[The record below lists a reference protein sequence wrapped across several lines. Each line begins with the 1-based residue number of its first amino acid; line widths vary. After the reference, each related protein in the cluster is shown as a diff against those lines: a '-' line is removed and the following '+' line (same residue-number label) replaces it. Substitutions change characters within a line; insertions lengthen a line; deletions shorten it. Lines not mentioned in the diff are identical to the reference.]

1 MRFALCLILSLILH
15 ALVAWRILH
24 FAVMT
29 KPAELEHAPI
39 VISFAEIENEKAPP
53 RDLETS
59 VKSAMSEITKPK
71 ETEILLA
78 RAPSPESIELDFALP
93 EAPAPDFEET
103 ISVEL
108 ASAPERAQVEGTS
121 PEAKE
126 TIVPKYPRGARK
138 RGEEGEVIVKLEID
152 IAGVVKS
159 AVVIGSSGFAELDV
173 AALNAALGAK
183 FKPALAEGAPIPS
196 MLDLKFVFK
205 LK

>member
-29 KPAELEHAPI
+29 KSAELEHAPI
-39 VISFAEIENEKAPP
+39 VISFAEIEDEKAPP

-78 RAPSPESIELDFALP
+78 RAPSPESIELDF

-108 ASAPERAQVEGTS
+108 ASAPDRAQVEGTS

-196 MLDLKFVFK
+196 ILDLKFVFK